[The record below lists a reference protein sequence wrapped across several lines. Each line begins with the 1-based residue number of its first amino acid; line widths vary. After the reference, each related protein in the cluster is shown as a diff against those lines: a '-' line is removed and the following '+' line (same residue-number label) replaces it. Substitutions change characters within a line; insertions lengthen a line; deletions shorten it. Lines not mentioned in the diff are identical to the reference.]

1 MKYLRQFLIG
11 LSSYITAGR
20 IIFTTQIW
28 LTFSV
33 PLLLSIG
40 LYFGGDVLAEDL
52 IDNLANREFKST
64 DALSASQ
71 YLLIGVQA
79 LAIYISKYMTKY
91 LIIALLAPLLTG
103 ISTKVEF
110 QLTGNKYPLNVAY
123 YIEDVIRALTITA
136 RNIIM
141 QILVMGVVYLITYI
155 YSLPDEVNQAVY
167 YLTSFY
173 FYGFAFIDYANE
185 RRRLSVSESVKF
197 TRRHG
202 GAAFALGMV
211 YGLLWYIPFAGVVV
225 APIFA
230 VVAGTITLD
239 KLVDLSTNPFA
250 VKPGNTAPESYR
262 HGDGPDDGSGNGS
275 AGVEIEIEVE

>member
-11 LSSYITAGR
+11 LSSYLTAAR

-28 LTFSV
+28 LSFSI
-33 PLLLSIG
+33 PLLLSVG
-40 LYFGGDVLAEDL
+40 LYFGGDVLA
-52 IDNLANREFKST
+52 DNLADF
-64 DALSASQ
+64 DLSSIDDKNGAQ
-71 YLLIGVQA
+71 YLLIGVQS
-79 LAIYISKYMTKY
+79 LAVYISKYMTKY
-91 LIIALLAPLLTG
+91 LIIALLAPLLTA

-136 RNIIM
+136 RNIVL
-141 QILVMGVVYLITYI
+141 QIIVMGIVYGITYI
-155 YSLPDEVNQAVY
+155 YSLPDEINQAVY

-173 FYGFAFIDYANE
+173 FYGFSFIDYANE
-185 RRRLSVSESVKF
+185 RRRLSVSESVRF
-197 TRRHG
+197 TRANG

-211 YGLLWYIPFAGVVV
+211 YGLLWYIPYAGVVI

-230 VVAGTITLD
+230 VVAGTITLHS
-239 KLVDLSTNPFA
+239 LVDLSTNPFA

-262 HGDGPDDGSGNGS
+262 HGDGPDENE
-275 AGVEIEIEVE
+275 VEVEIEVE